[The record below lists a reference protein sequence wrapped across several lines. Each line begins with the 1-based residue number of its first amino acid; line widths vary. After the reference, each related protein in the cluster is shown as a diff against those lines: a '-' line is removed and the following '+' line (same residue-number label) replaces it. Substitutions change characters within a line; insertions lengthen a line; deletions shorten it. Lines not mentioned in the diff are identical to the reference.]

1 MSLSDINDRLMDGLG
16 IISKNDAL
24 VYNAANTL
32 QTLLRKINFPVSLNR
47 EFHDYLLE
55 RQKEYR
61 MKLQTLID
69 TIEVGSKPVYYA
81 DLANQKYAK
90 ELKKLHV
97 TISHEM
103 LQATFVS
110 KMREL
115 FIDYDGYPSYIA
127 TLKDYKLRAKKL
139 TGNRS
144 DGKKLF
150 YEEIGFHKLSDQEI
164 IDKVYEL
171 TNEIFSHIYSQE
183 EIEDFSY
190 DIEPHTDNQE
200 TIVNIMKWE
209 WLFHVEF
216 ILFKDRYNIMTRHK
230 KLSNDKFRKNI
241 EFIADIPVI
250 TKGRTAQM
258 VKQLKFDKE
267 LIANFMKEKEE
278 LKHEKKKI
286 LSFVGKRLINFYRGK
301 WMKDFIVPEL

>member
-1 MSLSDINDRLMDGLG
+1 
-16 IISKNDAL
+16 
-24 VYNAANTL
+24 
-32 QTLLRKINFPVSLNR
+32 
-47 EFHDYLLE
+47 
-55 RQKEYR
+55 
-61 MKLQTLID
+61 MK
-69 TIEVGSKPVYYA
+69 S
-81 DLANQKYAK
+81 
-90 ELKKLHV
+90 
-97 TISHEM
+97 
-103 LQATFVS
+103 F
-110 KMREL
+110 
-115 FIDYDGYPSYIA
+115 
-127 TLKDYKLRAKKL
+127 
-139 TGNRS
+139 
-144 DGKKLF
+144 
-150 YEEIGFHKLSDQEI
+150 
-164 IDKVYEL
+164 
-171 TNEIFSHIYSQE
+171 HIYTVE

-190 DIEPHTDNQE
+190 DIEPHTDNRE

-230 KLSNDKFRKNI
+230 KLSNEKFRENI

-267 LIANFMKEKEE
+267 LIENFMKEKEE